1 LGEFDRLMRRLASH
15 STNWIALLALLTA
28 PLAARAEDPVG
39 SGHQLWKIN
48 TRHLSAYQP
57 QVEEL
62 GQWTYSRFQDG
73 QWTLSDAED
82 FDQGNEVPTCLIVH
96 GSPASDE
103 YVVGLT
109 VDVFNHISEF
119 LGPDKP
125 IRIIVWSWPSD
136 KMQAS
141 LIKDFRDQTIRSER
155 QGFFLAHFLTDL
167 RQSCPVM
174 LVGYSMGSRTAVTGL
189 HLIGGGQL
197 PEIPKFEAD
206 HDGGKPIIGVL
217 VAAAIDTNWLEVGQ
231 RYDKA
236 VEQTSHFVVTVN
248 NQDPILKRYPRLYG
262 GKRSPQRAIGFLGIA
277 SQEKLA
283 SLKDRFTQIDITR
296 IAGKS
301 HDIRRITGSR
311 VLLEEISQHTFD
323 RLFGN

>member
-1 LGEFDRLMRRLASH
+1 MRRLASQ
-15 STNWIALLALLTA
+15 STSGIVLLALLSLPLTA
-28 PLAARAEDPVG
+28 QADDPAS

-57 QVEEL
+57 SSDQL
-62 GQWTYSRFQDG
+62 GKWTYSRYQDG
-73 QWTLSDAED
+73 QWTMSDAED
-82 FDQGNEVPTCLIVH
+82 FSSDNEMPTCLIVH

-103 YVVGLT
+103 YVVDSII
-109 VDVFNHISEF
+109 DVFQHLSTF
-119 LGPDKP
+119 LGPEKP
-125 IRIIVWSWPSD
+125 MRIIVWSWPSD

-167 RQSCPVM
+167 RQACPVM
-174 LVGYSMGSRTAVTGL
+174 LVGYSMGSRTAMTSL

-197 PEIPKFEAD
+197 PEMPVFER
-206 HDGGKPIIGVL
+206 HHEGGKPIIGVL
-217 VAAAIDTNWLEVGQ
+217 VAGAIDTNWLEVGQ

-248 NQDPILKRYPRLYG
+248 SRDPILKRYPRLYG

-277 SQEKLA
+277 SQDKLA
-283 SLKDRFTQIDITR
+283 NLKDRFIQIDITR

-301 HDIRRITGSR
+301 HDIRRITSSR
-311 VLLEEISQHTFD
+311 TLLEEISQHTFD
-323 RLFGN
+323 RLFGP